1 MRGCSVHRSSD
12 VTTPQ
17 QEDRLIQAV
26 LASGVRIP
34 PMPEVLLNLNLL
46 LRDDD
51 AGPRDLAGLIGR
63 DGALSGAVF
72 RLAGSP
78 VFGLR
83 AKVDTV
89 EKAVT
94 VLGMRN
100 AGAVVR
106 SEALRAAMHD
116 PASARALEALWTH
129 SGAIADLC
137 TLALKARPV
146 RGIAVD
152 TAYTLGMFHDCGLA
166 LLCKRIPVYVRALA
180 QPGVWAEIPALD
192 ASHQTD
198 HALIGQMVAKNWLLA
213 EDIILAIRQHHQVNA
228 AGQSETV
235 SRLCALLNFAIHLH
249 NRRTGADDQAWETS
263 WKDETVRRLGLDEE
277 ELAAWES
284 EVEALSR

>member
-1 MRGCSVHRSSD
+1 MEN
-12 VTTPQ
+12 TQ

-34 PMPEVLLNLNLL
+34 PMPEILLNLNLL

-51 AGPRDLAGLIGR
+51 AGPRELGSLIGR

-100 AGAVVR
+100 AAAVVR
-106 SEALRAAMHD
+106 SEALRGAMHD

-129 SGAIADLC
+129 STAIADLS

-146 RGIAVD
+146 RGVATD

-198 HALIGQMVAKNWLLA
+198 HGLLGQMVAKNWLLG
-213 EDIILAIRQHHQVNA
+213 EEIILSIRQHHNANA
-228 AGQSETV
+228 AGLPETV

-249 NRRTGADDQAWETS
+249 NRRTGADDKAWES
-263 WKDETVRRLGLDEE
+263 VWKAEVCRRLDLDEE
-277 ELAAWES
+277 DLAAWES
-284 EVEALSR
+284 EVDALSG